1 MERIFFR
8 LCSSCYF
15 WGGCFWNLFGHFSSF
30 IHHSYHFLCPF
41 ALTQKDQKVKA
52 NPNAPLGLPGQRT
65 TVIHYRWRDAL
76 GQRTL
81 LKLIRGLLVDS
92 FDSYHNC
99 LLIEIAIGAAF
110 LQRIIQVLMV
120 EITQKR

>member
-30 IHHSYHFLCPF
+30 IHYSYHFLCPF

-52 NPNAPLGLPGQRT
+52 NPNAPLGLPCQRT
-65 TVIHYRWRDAL
+65 TVSRHRWSVAL

-81 LKLIRGLLVDS
+81 LKLIRALQVGS
-92 FDSYHNC
+92 IYQHQIC
-99 LLIEIAIGAAF
+99 LLIELAIGAAF
-110 LQRIIQVLMV
+110 LQRI
-120 EITQKR
+120 T